1 MLLTT
6 LINHRCINPL
16 THSTWRKKMV
26 EENLPPQLQDQITRL
41 QQLREQVTI
50 IVQQRQQIEM
60 QLREINEAL
69 KELETTTE
77 KTPIYR
83 SIGSLL
89 IKVKDKPDLTKELQN
104 NKETLELR
112 KTTLEKQEGR
122 SREKL
127 TELQS
132 KVENALKLS
141 GKAT

>member
-1 MLLTT
+1 
-6 LINHRCINPL
+6 
-16 THSTWRKKMV
+16 MV

>member
-1 MLLTT
+1 M
-6 LINHRCINPL
+6 P
-16 THSTWRKKMV
+16 
-26 EENLPPQLQDQITRL
+26 EEGLSPQLQDQITRL

-50 IVQQRQQIEM
+50 LAQQRQQIEM
-60 QLREINEAL
+60 QLKEIEEAL
-69 KELETTTE
+69 KEIDATTE

-89 IKVKDKPDLTKELQN
+89 IKVKDKKELKN
-104 NKETLELR
+104 ELTSNKETLDLR

-127 TELQS
+127 SELQS
-132 KVENALKLS
+132 KVENALNLS